1 MAIPQYVT
9 GSSKW
14 SGSRSTGRRY
24 EGSSHDD
31 DLELPI
37 FDLETIA
44 AATDGFSINN
54 KLGEGGF
61 GPVYKVKLYNL
72 YEQSQIC
79 IFMLTFLLQFSYIS
93 GAWFFLLLFRQ
104 HVIYISGWNIPKD
117 LALDRSAW
125 KTAIHVP
132 EP

>member
-1 MAIPQYVT
+1 MPYFDHDNNT

-24 EGSSHDD
+24 EGSSHGD

-37 FDLETIA
+37 FDLGTIA

-61 GPVYKVKLYNL
+61 GPVYKVPPTLYNL
-72 YEQSQIC
+72 HGQSQIC
-79 IFMLTFLLQFSYIS
+79 IVMLTFLLTRKRIFNRFSTKFMIQS
-93 GAWFFLLLFRQ
+93 NKTKKKLIILL
-104 HVIYISGWNIPKD
+104 
-117 LALDRSAW
+117 A
-125 KTAIHVP
+125 
-132 EP
+132 